1 MAKKHGH
8 EAKHAH
14 CEHCLHACDHCEVAY
29 CCDCNKEWGAC
40 RRQHGYGWNYRYLTT
55 IPCDS
60 TTTWGGTVGNDTTL
74 TSGSNAVINADN
86 EINSA
91 AVSDYSPTH
100 AHAHVN

>member
-29 CCDCNKEWGAC
+29 CCDCNKEWGTC
-40 RRQHGYGWNYRYLTT
+40 RRQHDSYWPYTYPYWTTT
-55 IPCDS
+55 IPCDI
-60 TTTWGGTVGNDTTL
+60 TTTAGDFISSGTTTNLDL
-74 TSGSNAVINADN
+74 TNTNYTID
-86 EINSA
+86 
-91 AVSDYSPTH
+91 H